1 MLRDRLP
8 LDGRCYLE
16 SIRELERLIR
26 ATPDLSNLA
35 DIRAF
40 LSTAPSSLM
49 GERTAEECLAAD
61 DEKLRVL
68 IHYII
73 LGASTMA
80 DRHPASRAW
89 LSDRNYAQPPWDV
102 EAREPGNRRLI
113 RYRGRIGA
121 VVSWEPARSVAFA
134 KDLSDVER
142 RWVLAMA
149 IGAGERPDW
158 QDADLERF
166 AAYLTMGAASFA
178 ADRAL
183 SDAEISEKHEVPEA
197 IVAFRRTLDD
207 LDL

>member
-8 LDGRCYLE
+8 LDGRCYLQ

-35 DIRAF
+35 DIRVF

-80 DRHPASRAW
+80 DLHPASRAW

-102 EAREPGNRRLI
+102 EARESGNRRLI